1 MIKPVRIL
9 AFDIS
14 LGQPGAA
21 LIEVRN
27 GQATIIDKSNIKT
40 TTKDSIAVRTSIVY
54 AWAVHF
60 IECNRGKGFDFV
72 VRELFQGRTWKQN
85 APVFAAWSAVDQA
98 LNVFDLV
105 YTDEPITPG
114 THFKAVAG
122 NGKATKQEVVDS
134 VRKWTAFKGEFASDD
149 ESDACSLA
157 LYKAVKEGL
166 I

>member
-1 MIKPVRIL
+1 
-9 AFDIS
+9 
-14 LGQPGAA
+14 
-21 LIEVRN
+21 
-27 GQATIIDKSNIKT
+27 
-40 TTKDSIAVRTSIVY
+40 
-54 AWAVHF
+54 
-60 IECNRGKGFDFV
+60 
-72 VRELFQGRTWKQN
+72 
-85 APVFAAWSAVDQA
+85 SAVDHA

-122 NGKATKQEVVDS
+122 NGKATKQEVADS